1 MSQTSSIRTTPL
13 PAEERNALMV
23 ARYIEGETLDA
34 IGQDYGV
41 TRERVRQIVSKVGGN
56 LAAESRQKRLALAQ
70 AAARAAAAQFMASYG
85 DIARV
90 AAGNGATRPETVA
103 RLGLMFPEL
112 DMDLAEAT
120 LRDSDISFDKR
131 SQETFSKAVLEA
143 GLYFLVGSELGL
155 APDPH
160 FAAAHL
166 DLDLMTELAAVLE
179 QGTATAED
187 IATILGIIG
196 AAKLHIA
203 EHPETTITG
212 ARYDELR
219 DELVPALGWESR
231 RGATHWPPTKQTLM
245 GRYSYWNAA
254 LESVGL
260 APAKI
265 GRQPGLVKFTEKLYE
280 KAIRDFVTEML
291 LQGLHPS
298 HQRYADWSANMN
310 LAGHE
315 YPSSS
320 SLRNYFGSW
329 SAALRA
335 AGEDVVPDPS
345 GQELAADKEQ
355 PAAEPIGGAQSS
367 PGQGTVRCEIC
378 DHEAWPIVRGLR
390 LEPAEDAKIWP
401 AGCVVTDDMPDWHCM
416 APDCGWEF

>member
-1 MSQTSSIRTTPL
+1 MSHTSSIRATPL

-23 ARYIEGETLDA
+23 ERYIEGETLDA

-56 LAAESRQKRLALAQ
+56 LAAESRQRRLELAQ
-70 AAARAAAAQFMASYG
+70 SAAKAAADQFMASYG
-85 DIARV
+85 DIAR
-90 AAGNGATRPETVA
+90 AAAVNGATRPETVA
-103 RLGLMFPEL
+103 RLGLMFPGL
-112 DMDLAEAT
+112 DTELAEAT

-131 SQETFSKAVLEA
+131 SRETFSKAVLEA
-143 GLYFLVGSELGL
+143 GLYFLAGSELGL

-179 QGTATAED
+179 QGTANAED

-196 AAKLHIA
+196 AAKRHIA

-212 ARYDELR
+212 SRYDELR

-231 RGATHWPPTKQTLM
+231 RGASPWPPTRQTLM
-245 GRYSYWNAA
+245 GRYTYWNTA
-254 LESVGL
+254 LESVGM
-260 APAKI
+260 AAAKK
-265 GRQPGLVKFTEKLYE
+265 GRPPGLVKFTDKLYE

-291 LQGLHPS
+291 PQGLHPS
-298 HQRYADWSANMN
+298 HQRYADWSADMN

-335 AGEDVVPDPS
+335 AGQEVTEPPAPGLNADNEQTTAKPVDRADASPS
-345 GQELAADKEQ
+345 E
-355 PAAEPIGGAQSS
+355 
-367 PGQGTVRCEIC
+367 GTVRCEIC
-378 DHEAWPIVRGLR
+378 DHEAWPIIRGLQA
-390 LEPAEDAKIWP
+390 EPAEDAKIWP
-401 AGCVVTDDMPDWHCM
+401 AGCMRFDGQPNWHCM

>member
-1 MSQTSSIRTTPL
+1 MSQSSISAAPL
-13 PAEERNALMV
+13 PPEQRNALMV
-23 ARYIEGETLDA
+23 ARYVEGETLDA

-56 LAAESRQKRLALAQ
+56 MAADSRQKRIELRQ
-70 AAARAAAAQFMASYG
+70 AAAKAVADQFMASYG
-85 DIARV
+85 DIAR
-90 AAGNGATRPETVA
+90 AAAANGATRPETVA
-103 RLGLMFPEL
+103 RLGMMFPDL
-112 DMDLAEAT
+112 DTDLAEAT

-143 GLYFLVGSELGL
+143 GLYYLVGSELGL

-160 FAAAHL
+160 YAAAHL
-166 DLDLMTELAAVLE
+166 DLDLMTELAAILQ
-179 QGTATAED
+179 QGTAAPED
-187 IATILGIIG
+187 IATILGTIG

-203 EHPETTITG
+203 KNPETTITG

-245 GRYSYWNAA
+245 GRYTYWNTA

-265 GRQPGLVKFTEKLYE
+265 GRQPGLVKFTDKLYV
-280 KAIRDFVTEML
+280 KASRDFVTDMAK
-291 LQGLHPS
+291 QGLHPS
-298 HQRYADWSANMN
+298 HQRYADWSADMN

-329 SAALRA
+329 SAAIRA
-335 AGEDVVPDPS
+335 AG
-345 GQELAADKEQ
+345 QEVTEPPAPGLIADKEQ
-355 PAAEPIGGAQSS
+355 TTVEPIADADAS
-367 PGQGTVRCEIC
+367 PSEGTVRCEIC
-378 DHEAWPIVRGLR
+378 DHEAWPIIRGFQA
-390 LEPAEDAKIWP
+390 EPAEDAKIWP
-401 AGCVVTDDMPDWHCM
+401 AGCVVTDDMPNWHCM